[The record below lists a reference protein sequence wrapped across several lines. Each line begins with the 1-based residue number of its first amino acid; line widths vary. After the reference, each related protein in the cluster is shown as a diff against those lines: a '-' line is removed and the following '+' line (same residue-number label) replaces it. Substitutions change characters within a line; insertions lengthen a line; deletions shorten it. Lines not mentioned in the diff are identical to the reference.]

1 MVPVTSVQ
9 VSALDAGP
17 QITIHAIYYE
27 ATPYV
32 CTLLGL
38 AQGKLHV
45 GSSQWIAPETE
56 IRAQFERLAFRG
68 QVLYCVPKEHG
79 YRISIDLFAG
89 DEQRREP
96 RLPLH
101 QHGTVT
107 TLATERPS
115 SAAGELLDL
124 AIAGMRIA
132 LPHHV
137 EVGVMIYIE
146 TTAALIAGE
155 VRHCREVEP
164 GRFEAGIQVT
174 DVLPGIQLGQ
184 TSGHFSSVLRKL
196 ARALFGE
203 TVSQK

>member
-9 VSALDAGP
+9 MSGLDAGP
-17 QITIHAIYYE
+17 QITIRALSYE
-27 ATPYV
+27 TTIHV

-45 GSSQWIAPETE
+45 RSGQWIAPETE
-56 IRAQFERLAFRG
+56 IRAQFEHLAFRG
-68 QVLYCVPKEHG
+68 RVLYCVPKEHG
-79 YRISIDLFAG
+79 YRVSIDLFVG
-89 DEQRREP
+89 DDQRREP

-101 QHGTVT
+101 QYGTVT

-124 AIAGMRIA
+124 AIAGMRVA

-137 EVGVMIYIE
+137 DPGVMIYIE

-155 VRHCREVEP
+155 VRHCRQTEP

-174 DVLPGIQLGQ
+174 DVLPGIQLRQ
-184 TSGHFSSVLRKL
+184 KTRHFTSVLRKL
-196 ARALFGE
+196 ARILFRGR
-203 TVSQK
+203 VSQD